1 MVTSRSRVL
10 AEIGLC
16 AALGIALHFVE
27 GCFPPPLPLPGA
39 KVGLANV
46 ATLVALFLWG
56 EKEALFVVVLRVAL
70 GNLLSGTLLG
80 ISFFLSLGGGLSSLV
95 AMSCVR
101 KHGSSPLWVS
111 MGGALFHNL
120 GQWVVAL
127 LYIQS
132 RGLLWYLPF
141 LLGLSVPSG
150 VFVGYLGT
158 LIMRGRV
165 LKQGRPDQKAVQR
178 STTID

>member
-1 MVTSRSRVL
+1 M

-16 AALGIALHFVE
+16 AALGIVFHFVE
-27 GCFPPPLPLPGA
+27 GLFPPPLPLPGV

-56 EKEALFVVVLRVAL
+56 EKEALFVVVLRVVL

-80 ISFFLSLGGGLSSLV
+80 VSFFLSLGGGLNSLV
-95 AMSCVR
+95 AMWYVH
-101 KHGSSPLWVS
+101 KHTSSPLWVS

-120 GQWVVAL
+120 GQWMVAF

-141 LLGLSVPSG
+141 LLLLSVPSG
-150 VFVGYLGT
+150 VFVGYLGA

-165 LKQGRPDQKAVQR
+165 LKQGHPD
-178 STTID
+178 

>member
-1 MVTSRSRVL
+1 MVTSRSQAL

-16 AALGIALHFVE
+16 ASLGIALHFVE
-27 GCFPPPLPLPGA
+27 GCFPPPLPLPGV

-56 EKEALFVVVLRVAL
+56 EKEALFVVVLRVVL
-70 GNLLSGTLLG
+70 GNLLSGTLFG
-80 ISFFLSLGGGLSSLV
+80 VSFFLSLGGGLSSLAV
-95 AMSCVR
+95 MSFVR
-101 KHGSSPLWVS
+101 KHVSSPLWAS
-111 MGGALFHNL
+111 MGGALSHNL

-132 RGLLWYLPF
+132 RELLWYLPF

-158 LIMRGRV
+158 LIMRSRV
-165 LKQGRPDQKAVQR
+165 LKQERSDQKAAQR